1 MFDFLSM
8 TVGEKTVTILQQ
20 INFHNDTDFGFEV
33 VNFSLYYKS
42 LQFPLRLQRKKK
54 R

>member
-1 MFDFLSM
+1 MFDFLSKAL
-8 TVGEKTVTILQQ
+8 GQKAVTILQQ

-42 LQFPLRLQRKKK
+42 L
-54 R
+54 